1 MTSSP
6 SRSASDDFDSILASA
21 NALLGV
27 VARSVIEVEDTVTT
41 PQLRVLVFL
50 ASRGTQNL
58 GAIAEELRVH
68 PSNATR
74 TCDKL
79 LKAGLITRTEDPVDR
94 RFVQL
99 DLAPD
104 GRLLVDGVLARR
116 RAAIA
121 AIVDRIPSGSR
132 RAVAEGFTLFANA
145 AGTVH
150 PDGRFVVRLPEETPR
165 LDRDSSD
172 R

>member
-1 MTSSP
+1 MIPADLTNN
-6 SRSASDDFDSILASA
+6 SDEVDAILTSA
-21 NALLGV
+21 NALMGV
-27 VARSVIEVEDTVTT
+27 AARSVIEVEDTVTT

-50 ASRGTQNL
+50 ASEGTQNL

-99 DLAPD
+99 DLAPQ
-104 GRLLVDGVLARR
+104 GHQLVNGVLASR
-116 RAAIA
+116 RAALA
-121 AIVDRIPSGSR
+121 AIVDNIPSGSR
-132 RAVAEGFTLFANA
+132 RAVADSFALFAEA
-145 AGTVH
+145 AGATH
-150 PDGRFVVRLPEETPR
+150 PDGRFVLQLPG
-165 LDRDSSD
+165 
-172 R
+172 